1 MKNKNY
7 LLNLL
12 FLATFL
18 IACAGCSKKTNID
31 NQKPETKTDIELDEK
46 NELSDDEIANIQT
59 YFSDVLSEK
68 NVTYTVNDE
77 IRLDDLKAEQDKIW
91 EIWKNANASFSEKKL
106 IDLGALANKN
116 HDNWPLPQNLEAN
129 VVMPY
134 YWGSKGVKPN
144 DGYPLFIYLHGSGDK
159 NSEWSAGISLANQF
173 NDGPSAY
180 FVPQIPSM
188 RAYRWWHKSKQFAW
202 EKLLRLSFITGD
214 IDQNKVYFMGISE
227 GGYGSQRL
235 ASFYADYLAGAGPMA
250 GGEPLINAPV
260 ENCRNIAF
268 SLRTGAEDYGFYRN
282 QFTKTAK
289 DRFDAFEAKY
299 PGSFVHFID
308 IIPGMGHG
316 IDYFPTTPWLR
327 KYKRNPYPKFVSWE
341 NFPMDGRYRD
351 KFYNLLVKERSNADD
366 NTRSY
371 YEMQINGNSVSLK
384 VSEMTYTATEK
395 DQRWGIGM
403 KYDRTYVPANKGKV
417 VIYFNDKL
425 IDLNNEV
432 SISVNGKLAFRGMLK
447 LSRKN
452 IVESCAAFFDPDRLY
467 PASVEVDLS
476 SLK

>member
-1 MKNKNY
+1 MFESINPATGEPIEQVPFIDDVQ
-7 LLNLL
+7 LEQRLQSTA
-12 FLATFL
+12 LA
-18 IACAGCSKKTNID
+18 
-31 NQKPETKTDIELDEK
+31 
-46 NELSDDEIANIQT
+46 
-59 YFSDVLSEK
+59 
-68 NVTYTVNDE
+68 
-77 IRLDDLKAEQDKIW
+77 AEQWQQHTIEARATLLMAVAEQLSQSRETLARLMAQEMGKLYREGLAEVDKC
-91 EIWKNANASFSEKKL
+91 ASACVYF
-106 IDLGALANKN
+106 A
-116 HDNWPLPQNLEAN
+116 EAN

-173 NDGPSAY
+173 KDGPSAY

-366 NTRSY
+366 NTRTY

-452 IVESCAAFFDPDRLY
+452 IVESCAAFFDPYRLY

-476 SLK
+476 ALK